1 MNSNL
6 LLILLLLILSG
17 LFSGSEVAF
26 TSLSRAKVRSMKN
39 DGKFGSEQILRLKGE
54 AQHVLVSIL
63 LGNQIVNVLATV
75 IVTLWGVKLFGE
87 GNIGTVT
94 FIFTLVLILFGTI
107 GPKTIALHFPE
118 HFTRFMVFP
127 LAGFLYIVRPFVWI
141 FEILTKGVLRLFGAD
156 IKSEPTT
163 SEKEIE
169 AMLDIGKEEGVI
181 EEEEEG
187 IIKQV
192 LKFSDTNVGDVMT
205 LPKDFESIEAETE
218 KKVIEEFLDEH
229 EHEQYLVYKDN
240 FDDIRGII
248 GAHELH
254 KIIKKNRKNKPLLNY
269 KRRPLVMV
277 PRSTSLIELFKEFK
291 EKKQRMAVAL
301 DEHGQTVGLVTLG
314 DIMNE
319 ITKGEIDETP
329 LCTVMKKDG
338 DSAWEVCGE
347 TLVSEIEEKLEI
359 ELGYPEH
366 VTIGFIIL
374 EKLKR
379 FPEEGEK
386 VDLGLVKVEIL
397 KVSKKMINKV
407 LVRKVHLTKEQKKEL
422 IKQAKDK

>member
-6 LLILLLLILSG
+6 LLIILLLILSG
-17 LFSGSEVAF
+17 LFSGSEVAL

-39 DGKFGSEQILRLKGE
+39 DGKFGSEQIVKLKGE
-54 AQHVLVSIL
+54 AQHALVSIL

-75 IVTLWGVKLFGE
+75 TVTLWGVKLFGE
-87 GNIGTVT
+87 GGIGTVT
-94 FIFTLVLILFGTI
+94 FIFTLILILFSTI

-118 HFTRFMVFP
+118 QFARFVVFP
-127 LAGFLYIVRPFVWI
+127 LHGFIYVARPFVWV
-141 FEILTKGVLRLFGAD
+141 FEILTKGILKLFGVD
-156 IKSEPTT
+156 NKTQPTT

-169 AMLDIGKEEGVI
+169 AMLDIGREDGVI
-181 EEEEEG
+181 EDEEES

-205 LPKDFESIEAETE
+205 LPKDFESIEAETD
-218 KKVIEEFLDEH
+218 KKEIEEFLDEH

-240 FDDIRGII
+240 FDDVRGVI

-254 KIIKKNRKNKPLLNY
+254 RIIKKDRKNKPLLNY

-277 PRSTSLIELFKEFK
+277 PRSTSLTELFKEFK
-291 EKKQRMAVAL
+291 EKKQRMAVVL

-329 LCTVMKKDG
+329 SCTVMKKDG

-347 TLVSEIEEKLEI
+347 TLVSEIEKELEI
-359 ELGYPEH
+359 KLGYPEH

-374 EKLKR
+374 EELKR
-379 FPEEGEK
+379 FPEDGEK
-386 VDLGLVKVEIL
+386 VDLGLVKVEVL
-397 KVSKKMINKV
+397 KVSKKTIDKV
-407 LVRKVHLTKEQKKEL
+407 LVRKAHLTKRQKKEL
-422 IKQAKDK
+422 IKRAKDK